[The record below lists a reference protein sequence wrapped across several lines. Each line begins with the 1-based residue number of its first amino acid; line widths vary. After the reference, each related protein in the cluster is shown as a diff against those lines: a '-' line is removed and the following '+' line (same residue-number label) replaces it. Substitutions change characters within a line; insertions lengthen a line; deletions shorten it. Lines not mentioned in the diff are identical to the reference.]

1 MRETDGRKLD
11 HATLEALRLR
21 TVKQVLGGANAEE
34 LSVAL
39 GLHSKTVFGWMADYR
54 RGGFAALRRKP
65 VPGRAPKLDPAQLRK
80 LQGFI
85 TGDDPRRFGFE
96 FALWTREIV
105 QELIR
110 REFDVSL
117 SVTSVGQ
124 TLKKLGFSAQ
134 RPLYRAWQADPDVVA
149 AWKEQ
154 DYPAIAARARAAGAT
169 VYFVDEASVRSD
181 YHAGT
186 TWAPVGITPVVAT
199 TGARFSVNMIS
210 AISAQGKLRFS
221 IIEETLD
228 SARLIGFFKQLLH
241 RAPGPVFVVLDNH
254 SVHRSKSVRSF
265 VDSTDGALEVYR
277 LPSYSPQL
285 NPDEWVWKNVKHDR
299 VGRKSVAGPNQFKA
313 LAVAALR
320 RLQAMP
326 AIVRGFFAAPDL
338 AYITAAG

>member
-11 HATLEALRLR
+11 YATLEALRLR
-21 TVKQVLGGANAEE
+21 TVKQVLDGANAEE
-34 LSVAL
+34 LSTAL

-54 RGGFAALRRKP
+54 RGGFGALKRKP
-65 VPGRAPKLDPAQLRK
+65 VPGRVPKLDPAQLRK

-85 TGDDPRRFGFE
+85 AGDDPRAFGFE

-105 QELIR
+105 RELIR

-134 RPLYRAWQADPDVVA
+134 RPLYRAWQADPHAVA
-149 AWKEQ
+149 AWKEA
-154 DYPAIAARARAAGAT
+154 DYPAIAARARSAGAT
-169 VYFVDEASVRSD
+169 VCFVDEASVRSD

-186 TWAPVGITPVVAT
+186 TWAPVGATPVVAT

-221 IIEETLD
+221 IVDGTLD
-228 SARLIGFFKQLLH
+228 SAKLIGFFKQLLH
-241 RAPGPVFVVLDNH
+241 HAPGPVFAVLDNH

-265 VDSTDGALEVYR
+265 VESTDGALEVYR

-299 VGRKSVAGPNQFKA
+299 VGRKSVAGPDQLTA
-313 LAVAALR
+313 LAVGALR

-338 AYITAAG
+338 AYITAAA